1 VTNRYGQLSYTSF
14 DTAGSAGGW
23 QVKETNGALT
33 ADETRLLVAHV
44 QTVFAPPQPLP
55 QYPTPEQVAALPR
68 RLAYRRTGG
77 NAAAYW
83 HSVPAG
89 ADATGRPGNV
99 FTHVLYDRVAAEA
112 TPAFRPIQLW
122 RSERWLC
129 PYGKAAVA
137 AAELPHDPPGPGTAV
152 TADSVI
158 EFALDTRTW
167 RLGVLF
173 GLLDAVAAALDGGP
187 GVLLGVESADAAAQ
201 WIGLISF
208 LMSAG
213 TARALSFSTFDRAEQ
228 LGPVPGAGQ
237 QLTAV
242 PREDLDRAP
251 AGVLAIDETEMLS
264 LGEFG
269 GEPHR
274 TAAGQPIDATAW
286 SAMAQVALLDR
297 ASARLLLADIDAF
310 AAQVTDNGLH
320 PAWPMALS
328 VISRPEFAD
337 AAREARSVIA
347 TQSPSDLP
355 AHSVPARVV
364 RDVVTVLAGS
374 STADAWR
381 ILQQMPDGLAGD
393 TATALYLRRAIAD
406 GAWLDQPGPISLA
419 GRGFKDRPVPVELQA
434 AIGPA
439 LSAARAASPDRL
451 LQVVDLLLRAGL
463 GDGLAQAIEAD
474 VAPTVFDST
483 QGPRLARRLGRRIDP
498 RTRLAVA
505 KAVMHRLYECPD
517 LSLSDAVL
525 EWLSDGLATP
535 RATQAAA
542 AQRWDDTWV
551 AAALAGAHAAQ
562 CGAVTEAERS
572 AGLWWL
578 RITGAPLAELNRMAG
593 RQAWDPAELLAAA
606 GDAALR
612 MGATVRTLLAA
623 PSSSAL
629 LDLASLAAVDKHNT
643 MMVACAKL
651 RLIEPDEWVTQG
663 YVESHHEIYS
673 RCWDV
678 AVGVVGLDGVHRDV
692 VVRLLVL
699 AAVAAVD
706 GLSYAPGVAALGS
719 DAKVRA
725 DALVQLVGLVDG
737 VVLKPTEVAAA
748 GLLRLISGADDD
760 SSGGDPVDALLRT
773 AAQQLGRTRPWA
785 GDEID
790 AVAELMAAKSG
801 ASKDGDQRRFRK
813 VAQKTLTGPS
823 EGQPSLAARFRRSR

>member
-1 VTNRYGQLSYTSF
+1 
-14 DTAGSAGGW
+14 
-23 QVKETNGALT
+23 
-33 ADETRLLVAHV
+33 
-44 QTVFAPPQPLP
+44 
-55 QYPTPEQVAALPR
+55 
-68 RLAYRRTGG
+68 
-77 NAAAYW
+77 
-83 HSVPAG
+83 
-89 ADATGRPGNV
+89 
-99 FTHVLYDRVAAEA
+99 
-112 TPAFRPIQLW
+112 
-122 RSERWLC
+122 
-129 PYGKAAVA
+129 
-137 AAELPHDPPGPGTAV
+137 
-152 TADSVI
+152 
-158 EFALDTRTW
+158 
-167 RLGVLF
+167 
-173 GLLDAVAAALDGGP
+173 
-187 GVLLGVESADAAAQ
+187 
-201 WIGLISF
+201 
-208 LMSAG
+208 
-213 TARALSFSTFDRAEQ
+213 
-228 LGPVPGAGQ
+228 
-237 QLTAV
+237 
-242 PREDLDRAP
+242 
-251 AGVLAIDETEMLS
+251 
-264 LGEFG
+264 
-269 GEPHR
+269 
-274 TAAGQPIDATAW
+274 
-286 SAMAQVALLDR
+286 
-297 ASARLLLADIDAF
+297 
-310 AAQVTDNGLH
+310 
-320 PAWPMALS
+320 MALS

-347 TQSPSDLP
+347 THSPSDLP
-355 AHSVPARVV
+355 AHSVPARAV
-364 RDVVTVLAGS
+364 RDVVTVLAGN

-381 ILQQMPDGLAGD
+381 VLQQMPDGLAAD

-419 GRGFKDRPVPVELQA
+419 GTGFKGRPIPVELQA

-463 GDGLAQAIEAD
+463 DDGLVQAIEAD
-474 VAPTVFDST
+474 VAPTVFDPT
-483 QGPRLARRLGRRIDP
+483 QGPRLARRLGRRIGP

-535 RATQAAA
+535 RATQAVA

-578 RITGAPLAELNRMAG
+578 RITGAPLTELNRMAG
-593 RQAWDPAELLAAA
+593 QQVWDPAELLAAA
-606 GDAALR
+606 GDAALPV
-612 MGATVRTLLAA
+612 GATVRTLLAA

-629 LDLASLAAVDKHNT
+629 LDLASRAAVAKHHIT
-643 MMVACAKL
+643 MVACAKV

-663 YVESHHEIYS
+663 YVESHQEIYS
-673 RCWDV
+673 RCWGF
-678 AVGVVGLDGVHRDV
+678 AVGVVGPDGVHRDV

-706 GLSYAPGVAALGS
+706 GLPYAPGVAALGS

-737 VVLKPTEVAAA
+737 VALKPTEVAAA
-748 GLLRLISGADDD
+748 GLLRLICGADDD
-760 SSGGDPVDALLRT
+760 SSGGDPVDALLST
-773 AAQQLGRTRPWA
+773 AAQQLGRARPWA

-801 ASKDGDQRRFRK
+801 AGKDGDQRRFRK